1 MIKNMDGQPTQTDDG
16 AILDKHRDQLQGY
29 YDIRKAQVALL
40 KARANTEPHLVMAM
54 TNEGFA
60 KILSDNGVPNEVA
73 LVIAAYGLDQAKL
86 IAEQRISAAGK
97 FNRAR
102 LPEGK

>member
-1 MIKNMDGQPTQTDDG
+1 MIKNMDEPPAQTDDG
-16 AILDKHRDQLQGY
+16 AILDKHSAELQDY

-60 KILSDNGVPNEVA
+60 KILSDNGVPHEVA

-86 IAEQRISAAGK
+86 IADQRIKAAAK
-97 FNRAR
+97 FDRAK